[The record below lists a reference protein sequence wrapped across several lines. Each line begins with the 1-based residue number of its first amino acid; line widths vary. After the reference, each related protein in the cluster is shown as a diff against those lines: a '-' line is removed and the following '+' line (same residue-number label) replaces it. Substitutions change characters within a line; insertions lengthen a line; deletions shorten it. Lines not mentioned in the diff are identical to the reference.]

1 MNKEKAPTLIANISD
16 DTKARLQ
23 KLAAKPI
30 NNGKTQNVEAS
41 DVQQATKQYSTE
53 TTKQNNT
60 ECNEDNK
67 TITTHL
73 KEQQTEAQEPSKS
86 QSRKFISHKDYCAML
101 KHMQEHYSKC
111 FTIPPSPLAIGI
123 HNQIFAI
130 KDMPFSKTKLRR
142 FLARYTRTRKYF
154 DNLIVG
160 NDRLALDGT
169 SASKVLAEEVK
180 TIKNKNNINK
190 NDNKSNNKK
199 HKTEDKMTSPLE

>member
-1 MNKEKAPTLIANISD
+1 MNKEKAPTLTAIISD

-30 NNGKTQNVEAS
+30 NNSKTQNVEAS

-53 TTKQNNT
+53 
-60 ECNEDNK
+60 CSEDNK

-111 FTIPPSPLAIGI
+111 FTTPPSPLAIGI
-123 HNQIFAI
+123 HNQIFVI

-142 FLARYTRTRKYF
+142 LLARYTRTRKYF

-169 SASKVLAEEVK
+169 PTSKVLAEEVK
-180 TIKNKNNINK
+180 HNQNKNNK
-190 NDNKSNNKK
+190 NDNKNNNKK
-199 HKTEDKMTSPLE
+199 HKTEDKKRNPLK